1 MNKNPDGL
9 VNLSDGDVYLWV
21 EAESS
26 VMLKAITKHGD
37 PVELSAEEAKELAA
51 TLLKMAAKIE

>member
-1 MNKNPDGL
+1 MSENPDGL
-9 VNLSDGDVYLWV
+9 VKLSGGDVHLWV

-37 PVELSAEEAKELAA
+37 PVDLTSDEAKELAE
-51 TLLKMAAKIE
+51 TLVKMAAKIE